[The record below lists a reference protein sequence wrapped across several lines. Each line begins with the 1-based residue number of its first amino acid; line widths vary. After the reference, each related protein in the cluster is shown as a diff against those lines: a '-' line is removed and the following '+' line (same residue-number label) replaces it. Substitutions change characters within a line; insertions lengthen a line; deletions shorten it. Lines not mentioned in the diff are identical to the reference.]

1 MNLVTTLVG
10 IAHGLI
16 FVPVI
21 LAYFGPTVN
30 KALLFERQEKEAQQA
45 AVNQSLKL
53 KDKNFEKKE
62 KMIPEPV
69 KVSQENETDF

>member
-10 IAHGLI
+10 IAHGLV

-30 KALLFERQEKEAQQA
+30 KALLFEKQEKEAQQA
-45 AVNQSLKL
+45 ALNQSLKL
-53 KDKNFEKKE
+53 KDKNE
-62 KMIPEPV
+62 KMMPEPV